1 MDVPPEMKKFS
12 VTIPMADFRRLEAIS
27 KSIGLTGATLSR
39 ILLCHGLKHTDEA
52 LAERAREAM
61 AEADQIG
68 K

>member
-1 MDVPPEMKKFS
+1 MEAPPETKKYS

-27 KSIGLTGATLSR
+27 KSIGLAEATLSR
-39 ILLCHGLKHTDEA
+39 ILLCYGLKHTDDA

-61 AEADQIG
+61 AEADERG